1 MQSIVAAVFSLKNRL
16 TNNGKPVISKSLIVF
31 IPFIASYFLN
41 KLKVLYYIT
50 TKKEDYLFF
59 LVFFAGSSD
68 SITLVP

>member
-1 MQSIVAAVFSLKNRL
+1 MAAVFSLKNRL

-31 IPFIASYFLN
+31 IPFIVSYFLN

-50 TKKEDYLFF
+50 TKKEDYFFF